1 MAIDDYTFLKNGI
14 EDNDLSDLF
23 GSNIEV
29 STYAIK
35 IIKKYYSKVKTISPN
50 HSIVYRGDFYSLL
63 TKYGIPSFIHY
74 LTCLINGF
82 KASSDL
88 KDEMS
93 EILVV
98 DPTYLSNIETL
109 LNNEKKEQIMTV

>member
-1 MAIDDYTFLKNGI
+1 MAIDDYTFLKRGM
-14 EDNDLSDLF
+14 EDNDLSELF

-63 TKYGIPSFIHY
+63 TKYGVPSFIHY
-74 LTCLINGF
+74 LTGLINGF
-82 KASSDL
+82 KTSTDL
-88 KDEMS
+88 KNELS
-93 EILVV
+93 EIYVI
-98 DPTYLSNIETL
+98 DPSYLSNIETL
-109 LNNEKKEQIMTV
+109 LRNEKKEQIMTV